1 MSNEK
6 RYYWLRLKEDFFTSK
21 RIKKLRK
28 LAGGDTY
35 TIIYLEIQLK
45 AIKNGGILRWT
56 GLEDNFAAELAL
68 DLDEDE
74 DNVKFTLAYLLKY
87 GLAES
92 SDNINFLF
100 PYAVENIGSEGAS
113 AKRMRDMRAK
123 LKESSLP
130 PPQLPA
136 DTVTLCEH
144 RYGEKEREKELESE
158 KELELELEQDI
169 SNNNDNNNQPDDA
182 ERAVD
187 EFSVRSGADLSAYL
201 SITPKLREQV
211 KKVTKRIFEKA
222 CTSDPTEIDEC
233 KVFSY
238 TYDPDAKRISN
249 ERIYILTCAFY
260 KASERGQ
267 TGNWYYI
274 ESILS
279 DMLNKGIKTKDAA
292 VDYFYSRKGD
302 P

>member
-1 MSNEK
+1 M
-6 RYYWLRLKEDFFTSK
+6 
-21 RIKKLRK
+21 
-28 LAGGDTY
+28 
-35 TIIYLEIQLK
+35 
-45 AIKNGGILRWT
+45 
-56 GLEDNFAAELAL
+56 LEDL
-68 DLDEDE
+68 
-74 DNVKFTLAYLLKY
+74 
-87 GLAES
+87 
-92 SDNINFLF
+92 
-100 PYAVENIGSEGAS
+100 
-113 AKRMRDMRAK
+113 
-123 LKESSLP
+123 
-130 PPQLPA
+130 
-136 DTVTLCEH
+136 
-144 RYGEKEREKELESE
+144 
-158 KELELELEQDI
+158 
-169 SNNNDNNNQPDDA
+169 SNNNDNNNPPDDA

-302 P
+302 S